1 MHIKEWLHRLNLDS
15 LHKHFSKEKIF
26 RINEIPNDERELMD
40 MMGMNRKPIPQRH
53 FKRIMNM
60 IKGDKETHE
69 NFMYLS
75 KHGFR
80 SIASQYLD
88 EKVINELLNYVPEQS
103 LTGFQLR
110 DLLSFKTNI
119 SSIRDEICKIAL

>member
-1 MHIKEWLHRLNLDS
+1 MNLDS

-26 RINEIPNDERELMD
+26 RINEIPNDERELMN

-60 IKGDKETHE
+60 INGDKETHE

-80 SIASQYLD
+80 SITSQYLD

-119 SSIRDEICKIAL
+119 SSIRDEICKIVL